1 MSTKIHNGLLL
12 RGSLRSVYERLRQLR
27 PEIRDLQERAAVAF
41 LAETACAILDRRAA
55 GLHALKDGHETGAP
69 LHVAWREM
77 MDRQREIVKTGYRD
91 PQVDFEITI
100 TLLPAEH
107 VYALFQTEQDTLR
120 DWLLGQEWVERF
132 AYWDNTDRPDDM
144 SEAGWENRRRIWD
157 RLLKDDGSGS
167 SGICGLTFECR
178 SPLIHPDAERI
189 AQAAPAIE
197 TRAAGLAKSIVIDR
211 VLRRMGAEQANG
223 KSGAEAA
230 NAGIG
235 APDICAPEISTVLSR
250 ISEVTDWM
258 RTHPDG
264 RMAIAQE
271 KNRLMG
277 ILPHITPELL
287 TGTPTPDHGRDFEGA
302 QHEEADRESEPL
314 SPAPDP

>member
-27 PEIRDLQERAAVAF
+27 PEIRNLQEQAAVAF
-41 LAETACAILDRRAA
+41 LAETACTILDRRAA

-69 LHVAWREM
+69 LHVAWHEM

-91 PQVDFEITI
+91 PQVDFEIAI

-144 SEAGWENRRRIWD
+144 SEAGWEDRRRIWD
-157 RLLKDDGSGS
+157 RLLTDDRSGS
-167 SGICGLTFECR
+167 AGICGLTFECR
-178 SPLIHPDAERI
+178 SPLIHPEPERI
-189 AQAAPAIE
+189 AHAAPAVE
-197 TRAAGLAKSIVIDR
+197 TRAAALAKSIMIDR
-211 VLRRMGAEQANG
+211 VLRRMSAEQADG
-223 KSGAEAA
+223 KSSAPVA
-230 NAGIG
+230 NAGIE
-235 APDICAPEISTVLSR
+235 APDISTVLSR
-250 ISEVTDWM
+250 ISEVIDWM

-264 RMAIAQE
+264 RTAIAEE
-271 KNRLMG
+271 KGRLMR
-277 ILPHITPELL
+277 ILPRITPELL
-287 TGTPTPDHGRDFEGA
+287 TGSRTPDHGRDFEGGGK
-302 QHEEADRESEPL
+302 QEADLEGEPP
-314 SPAPDP
+314 SPDP